1 MFPRSI
7 IDGLRE
13 GRFRNVAV
21 LTGAGISVAS
31 GIPDFRSPGGMY
43 DTLRPDLLTATPA
56 QRRLMAA
63 NPTAVVDIDLFKDNQ
78 FPYLEV
84 RRPFILG
91 TAEKKW
97 KPTIAHFF
105 FRLLHEKGM
114 LRRIYTQNIDGLQ
127 FDCGIPPEK
136 LVAVHGTISE
146 AACESCGKP
155 SPKDRFI
162 AAVRENIINIYD
174 PSDSEAPKSSSHI
187 CCLSCGAPQVKP
199 RTVLFGTS
207 LPSHFFSCVD
217 ADFPGSVD
225 LLIVAG
231 TSLVVMPAGGLVTA
245 VSPSTPRVVVNLEEV
260 GADLGLDYST
270 SDSPR
275 DYFVEGK
282 TDEVFLALANELG
295 WLSDLM
301 AFHGEMAP
309 QSQLRLSAVNDLLS
323 NQPRAAD
330 IIY

>member
-1 MFPRSI
+1 MFPRAI
-7 IDGLRE
+7 IDGIRD
-13 GRFRNVAV
+13 GRFRNIAV

-43 DTLRPDLLTATPA
+43 DTLRPELLTATPA
-56 QRRLMAA
+56 QRRMMSADR
-63 NPTAVVDIDLFKDNQ
+63 TAVVDIDLFKDNQ

-105 FRLLHEKGM
+105 FRLLQDKGI

-127 FDCGIPPEK
+127 FDCGIPDEK
-136 LVAVHGTISE
+136 IVAVHGTISE
-146 AACESCGKP
+146 AACEKCGNIC
-155 SPKDRFI
+155 PKDRFI
-162 AAVRENIINIYD
+162 TAVRENIINIYD
-174 PSDSEAPKSSSHI
+174 PNDPEAPRSSTNI

-207 LPSHFFSCVD
+207 LPRNFFSC
-217 ADFPGSVD
+217 AGEDFPDNVD

-231 TSLVVMPAGGLVTA
+231 TSLVVMPAGGLVGA
-245 VSPSTPRVVVNLEEV
+245 VSYSTPRVVVNLEQV
-260 GADLGLDYST
+260 GTELGLEYNE
-270 SDSPR
+270 SDRQR

-282 TDEVFLALANELG
+282 TDDVFLNLTKELG
-295 WLSDLM
+295 WISDLM
-301 AFHGEMAP
+301 VFGGEMAP
-309 QSQLRLSAVNDLLS
+309 QSQIKLSEVTQCCIAGSDS
-323 NQPRAAD
+323 
-330 IIY
+330 